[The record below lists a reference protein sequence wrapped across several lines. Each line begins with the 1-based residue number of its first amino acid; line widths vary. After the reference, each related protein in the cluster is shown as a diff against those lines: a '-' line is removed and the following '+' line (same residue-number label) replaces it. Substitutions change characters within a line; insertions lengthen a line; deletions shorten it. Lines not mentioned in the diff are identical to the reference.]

1 MIAFAPFMSQKLR
14 QDLAGTVVDSLEFA
28 RDAGRISGT
37 IPVASLVRL
46 GDMLANDS
54 GILDYRVR
62 GERDHQGGSY
72 LLVEVDGKV
81 VVRCQRCL
89 HEMAVPL
96 HVASRLRLVVPGVP
110 WPEDDLEDDSAD
122 AIEADRELALLPLIE
137 DEILL
142 ALPLAPRHE
151 RCEPPVPLRD
161 EQEPSPFAALAK
173 LKKQ

>member
-14 QDLAGTVVDSLEFA
+14 QDLAGTVIDSLEFA
-28 RDAGRISGT
+28 RDAGRISGS
-37 IPVASLVRL
+37 IPVAALARL

-54 GILDYRVR
+54 GVLDYGIR
-62 GERDHQGGSY
+62 GERDHQGASY
-72 LLVEVDGKV
+72 LVVEADGEV
-81 VVRCQRCL
+81 MLRCQRCL

-96 HVASRLRLVVPGVP
+96 HVAARLRLVAPGAP

-122 AIEADRELALLPLIE
+122 AIKADKALALLPLVE
-137 DEILL
+137 DEVLL

-151 RCEPPVPLRD
+151 HCEPPAPLRD